1 MEVCNLVKGEVCHH
15 STQTISKISKM
26 HLVTTLIP
34 FLVDLKHQDFKEEA
48 DKDLYKMVMA
58 LPKVLI
64 WDQES
69 CRILAFK
76 SLMERHNL
84 DMDK

>member
-1 MEVCNLVKGEVCHH
+1 M
-15 STQTISKISKM
+15 
-26 HLVTTLIP
+26 TLIP
-34 FLVDLKHQDFKEEA
+34 FLVDLKPQDFKEEA
-48 DKDLYKMVMA
+48 DKDLSRTVMV
-58 LPKVLI
+58 LLKVLI